1 MDQHWVTEV
10 LAPRT
15 RADLTGIVD
24 TDGVLAGGTSLMS
37 EPNPGMTRLIDL
49 AALDWPD
56 LVVRDDGLEIAA
68 TCTIDTLIHADLP
81 RTWIATTLFDAAA
94 RALLASYKIWYS
106 ATVGGNVC
114 LALPAGAMTA
124 MCAALDARLLVWRAD
139 GTDALLTTTDVVVGN
154 AENSLGVGDVLRSI
168 HLPTAALTQRVSL
181 RKASYA
187 HLGRSGAVVVAR
199 SDGESVVVTVTAAT
213 VAPEVITVA
222 STDPEQV
229 ARDVL
234 RSIPPEHFHTDAH
247 GTARWRIAVV
257 EYLVVQAVRDVI
269 A

>member
-10 LAPRT
+10 VAPRT
-15 RADLTGIVD
+15 RADLAGIVES
-24 TDGVLAGGTSLMS
+24 DGVLAGGTSLMS

-49 AALDWPD
+49 TVLNWPD
-56 LVVRDDGLEIAA
+56 LIARDEGLEIAA
-68 TCTIDTLIHADLP
+68 TCTIDTLAHADLP
-81 RTWIATTLFDAAA
+81 RTWTATPLFEASA

-139 GTDALLTTTDVVVGN
+139 GTDDLLTTTEVVVGN

-168 HLPTAALTQRVSL
+168 HLPAETLTQRVSL

-199 SDGESVVVTVTAAT
+199 TDGETVVVTVTAAT
-213 VAPEVITVA
+213 IVPEVVTVA
-222 STDPEQV
+222 STDPDRV
-229 ARDVL
+229 ARTVL
-234 RSIPPEHFHTDAH
+234 ERIPTEHFHTDAH
-247 GTARWRIAVV
+247 GTATWRVAVV
-257 EYLVVQAVRDVI
+257 EYLVAQAVRDVI